1 MGNFAPGVK
10 FSISTWNENIFAEI
24 CGMFYT
30 NVLRKKHLKD
40 YVKAIILDF
49 INMIGKMFNLEHH
62 P

>member
-30 NVLRKKHLKD
+30 NVLRKKHLID

>member
-30 NVLRKKHLKD
+30 NVLRKKHVSD
-40 YVKAIILDF
+40 AVKGLCESCNIRF
-49 INMIGKMFNLEHH
+49 Y
-62 P
+62 